1 MMAGRV
7 WIGLLFIVFGTGFLL
22 HQVNVWDFT
31 EILYNWWPLIFIVIG
46 CVQLINFTHARLSGI
61 LFIFIGSLFLLNQWG
76 DLDLTVYIWPLILI
90 AVGIWIMFA
99 RSNVDKA
106 SHVDDLIQT
115 FSLFSG
121 ADVRCQSPN
130 FKGGNVTSI
139 FGGIEIDMRE
149 ATLSSEGAALDLLTI
164 FGGVTITVPKDVR
177 VEIKGVPLFGGWE
190 NNVKQDSTS
199 DRVLFINCLAVFSG
213 VEIEN

>member
-1 MMAGRV
+1 
-7 WIGLLFIVFGTGFLL
+7 
-22 HQVNVWDFT
+22 
-31 EILYNWWPLIFIVIG
+31 
-46 CVQLINFTHARLSGI
+46 
-61 LFIFIGSLFLLNQWG
+61 
-76 DLDLTVYIWPLILI
+76 
-90 AVGIWIMFA
+90 MFA
-99 RSNVDKA
+99 HSNVDKA
-106 SHVDDLIQT
+106 SDVDDLIQT

-177 VEIKGVPLFGGWE
+177 VERSEERRVGKEDRYGGGVCNRRIKV
-190 NNVKQDSTS
+190 
-199 DRVLFINCLAVFSG
+199 
-213 VEIEN
+213 